1 LCVYSW
7 DVWKWGLGVSMVHG
21 KGYHRHTHPPAIGHL
36 LKLVKTFLSQD
47 FNDDVSEGA
56 CGHYITSYTVQGV
69 ARHCHKLKSIDR
81 LSPTY

>member
-1 LCVYSW
+1 MCILMGCVEVGTGCVYGNPY
-7 DVWKWGLGVSMVHG
+7 V
-21 KGYHRHTHPPAIGHL
+21 YHRHTHPPAIGHL
-36 LKLVKTFLSQD
+36 LKLVKTFLSLD

-69 ARHCHKLKSIDR
+69 ARHCHKLKNIDR